1 MAGSEAPC
9 TANFI
14 PQESRLN
21 DVAEQIDLFIQPSES
36 ELLVQTQDV
45 ALQIDAPQ
53 VELVTQAVNQELSLE
68 NPVYELAIPQPDT
81 TGYQVY
87 EPWDKQGI
95 LQRFNAVKNDL
106 LNPYPILYPHEE
118 INEETLNR
126 HAQTTEQK
134 ITQALSFLEYLVS
147 EITR

>member
-1 MAGSEAPC
+1 MAESEAPC

-21 DVAEQIDLFIQPSES
+21 DVAEQIDLFIQNPES
-36 ELLVQTQDV
+36 ELLVQSQDV

-53 VELVTQAVNQELSLE
+53 VELVTQAITQELSLE
-68 NPVYELAIPQPDT
+68 NPVYELAIAQPDT
-81 TGYQVY
+81 DYSVY
-87 EPWDKQGI
+87 EPWNKQGI
-95 LQRFNAVKNDL
+95 LQRFNATKTEL
-106 LNPYPILYPHEE
+106 LTPYPILYPHEE

-126 HAQTTEQK
+126 HAHITEQK
-134 ITQALSFLEYLVS
+134 INKALSFLEYLVS